1 MTTLATNKQI
11 EECLVDDWENL
22 SSGDEEDE
30 NEEVEEVEKEVYDPF
45 KEEREASELKLK
57 NLNAIIFKNNSRLE
71 ELTKFSKELLL
82 KRTKRWF
89 VNNKP
94 IQGHWL
100 YWLFFKDYIIKF
112 PEKERIIVNG
122 KSVNNNRGKH
132 MIPQWK
138 KKLLKK
144 VNDWGKTTDAK
155 TYTIQD
161 IQTYYPTCIPAES
174 QGPKSDRTKLLTATG
189 APIKQVQEYIFF
201 KWEEI
206 KEIVSKEEKEINEKI
221 KKTQNE
227 VNYLK
232 EKIES
237 LKY

>member
-1 MTTLATNKQI
+1 MTTLADNKQI

-30 NEEVEEVEKEVYDPF
+30 VEEVEEVEKEVYDPF
-45 KEEREASELKLK
+45 KQEREASELKLK
-57 NLNAIIFKNNSRLE
+57 NLNAIIFANNEKLDDLKKS
-71 ELTKFSKELLL
+71 SKELLL
-82 KRTKRWF
+82 NRKKTWF
-89 VNNKP
+89 INNKP

-112 PEKERIIVNG
+112 PEKETIIVNG
-122 KSVNNNRGKH
+122 RSVFNHRGKYAITKWKQK
-132 MIPQWK
+132 MI
-138 KKLLKK
+138 KK
-144 VNDWGKTTDAK
+144 VNDWGKMTDEK
-155 TYTIQD
+155 TFIIQD
-161 IQTYYPTCIPAES
+161 LQTYYPTCIPAEA
-174 QGPKSDRTKLLTATG
+174 QGPKNDLKKLLTATG
-189 APIKQVQEYIFF
+189 APVEQVQEYIFF

-206 KEIVSKEEKEINEKI
+206 KKIVSKEEKELNEKI